1 MKQRVCELGGRRR
14 GAGPHLNVTEVNQ
27 ILDRAAAGQQA
38 AIENGV
44 DLTHS
49 FGVKAFELLGQSSLA
64 MAAANEFLDCRKASA
79 ARESAQE
86 SLQLA
91 QSAVQHSLVSL
102 AERTAASM
110 RVLGFDPQKP
120 ATDAD
125 RGLAALLRLATGV
138 RESLCQGDGGGPG
151 LDAIF
156 LHQAVHQA
164 IYICASSFAERNSTA
179 N

>member
-1 MKQRVCELGGRRR
+1 MKQRACEFGGRRR
-14 GAGPHLNVTEVNQ
+14 IAGPNLNVTDVNQ

-49 FGVKAFELLGQSSLA
+49 SGLKAFELLGQSSLA
-64 MAAANEFLDCRKASA
+64 MADANEFLDCRKAPA
-79 ARESAQE
+79 ARERAQE

-91 QSAVQHSLVSL
+91 QCAVRHSLVSL

-110 RVLGFDPQKP
+110 RALGFNPLRP
-120 ATDAD
+120 VTD
-125 RGLAALLRLATGV
+125 GEWSLAALLRLATDAK
-138 RESLCQGDGGGPG
+138 ESLCQGDNGGAG

-156 LHQAVHQA
+156 LHEAVHQA
-164 IYICASSFAERNSTA
+164 IYICASEFAERSSSA
-179 N
+179 